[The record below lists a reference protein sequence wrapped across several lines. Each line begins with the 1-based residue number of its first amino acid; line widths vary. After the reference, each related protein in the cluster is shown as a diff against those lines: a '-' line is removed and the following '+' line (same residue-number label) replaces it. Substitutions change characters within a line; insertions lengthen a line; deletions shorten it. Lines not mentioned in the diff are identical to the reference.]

1 MNTTYLDIWYL
12 NSVWSLLSSI
22 SSGDKIGIKGNLV
35 TIEKNHP
42 FLWMKRKYYGD
53 SRADVYQLIDNLLT
67 MSAYHLKEK
76 EDIKKNV
83 TSFKYNIISGMK
95 GLLNL
100 RDTYIDDNRFLSI
113 FNSSLEKMTIL
124 KDYYKEDE
132 ENKQLKELEDK
143 IFIKNDKYS
152 ISQSIEN
159 SITNN
164 NSENKNDIHTENYL
178 YDKNINDKNIMDT
191 NSKQYRLKKSKN

>member
-53 SRADVYQLIDNLLT
+53 SRADVYQLIENLLT

-124 KDYYKEDE
+124 KDYYKKDE

-152 ISQSIEN
+152 ISESIDS

-164 NSENKNDIHTENYL
+164 NSENKNDIHTENHL

>member
-1 MNTTYLDIWYL
+1 
-12 NSVWSLLSSI
+12 
-22 SSGDKIGIKGNLV
+22 
-35 TIEKNHP
+35 
-42 FLWMKRKYYGD
+42 
-53 SRADVYQLIDNLLT
+53 
-67 MSAYHLKEK
+67 
-76 EDIKKNV
+76 
-83 TSFKYNIISGMK
+83 K

-132 ENKQLKELEDK
+132 EIKQLKELEDK

-152 ISQSIEN
+152 ISQSREN
-159 SITNN
+159 SIAN
-164 NSENKNDIHTENYL
+164 NSENKNDIHTENHL